1 MNNAST
7 ISLRIAH
14 ERALA
19 EEWALVLEAEGLS
32 PSVRQM
38 RNGFVL
44 GVPAEEAERAT
55 TALSAYEKENPAKP
69 HDEGK
74 LVESAHLPSGL
85 AIAGALLA
93 FFFFTGPWNSA
104 ARWFE
109 RGSADAER
117 ILLGELWRTVTAL
130 TLHADLVHA
139 VTNAIACALF
149 ISAVCGVLGPGL
161 GVVLVLLAGAG
172 GNFLNAL
179 LHGSLHISVGASTS
193 IFGAVGVLGGLGVV
207 RRRLR
212 GVRGRRAW
220 VPIAAGFALLA
231 MLGTGGQRVDLWA
244 HLFGFLTGG
253 VLGVLVAFA
262 VPHPPGPRI
271 QWTLGSAALVLVIYS
286 WIFALR

>member
-1 MNNAST
+1 MNNSSH

-14 ERALA
+14 ERTLA

-38 RNGFVL
+38 RGGFVL

-55 TALSAYEKENPAKP
+55 NALSAYERENPAEP

-74 LVESAHLPSGL
+74 LVESAHLPAGL
-85 AIAGALLA
+85 GTAAGLLA

-104 ARWFE
+104 VRWFE

-139 VTNAIACALF
+139 LTNTIACALF
-149 ISAVCGVLGPGL
+149 ISAVGGVLGPGL
-161 GVVLVLLAGAG
+161 GIVLVLLAGAG

-179 LHGSLHISVGASTS
+179 LHGSLHVSVGASTS
-193 IFGAVGVLGGLGVV
+193 IFAAVGVLGGLGVV
-207 RRRLR
+207 RRRLK

-253 VLGVLVAFA
+253 VLGILVAFA

-271 QWTLGSAALVLVIYS
+271 QWTLGSAALMLVIYS
-286 WIFALR
+286 WILALR

>member
-1 MNNAST
+1 MNDRSQ
-7 ISLRIAH
+7 IFLRIAR

-38 RNGFVL
+38 RGGFVL
-44 GVPAEEAERAT
+44 GVPADEAERAT
-55 TALSAYEKENPAKP
+55 IALSAYEEENPAEP
-69 HDEGK
+69 HDKGK
-74 LVESAHLPSGL
+74 LVESAHLPAGL

-93 FFFFTGPWNSA
+93 FFFVTRSQNPALSWL
-104 ARWFE
+104 E

-161 GVVLVLLAGAG
+161 GVLLVLLAGAG
-172 GNFLNAL
+172 GNILNAL

-193 IFGAVGVLGGLGVV
+193 IFGAVGVLGGHGVV
-207 RRRLR
+207 RRRLE
-212 GVRGRRAW
+212 GMRGRRAW

-244 HLFGFLTGG
+244 HLFGFLVGG
-253 VLGVLVAFA
+253 VLGILVAFV
-262 VPHPPGPRI
+262 VPRPPGARI
-271 QWTLGSAALVLVIYS
+271 QWTLASTALALVIYS
-286 WIFALR
+286 WILALR

>member
-1 MNNAST
+1 MNNASH
-7 ISLRIAH
+7 ISLRLAN

-19 EEWALVLEAEGLS
+19 EEWALVLVAEGLS

-38 RNGFVL
+38 RGGFVL
-44 GVPAEEAERAT
+44 GVPAEEAERAA
-55 TALSAYEKENPAKP
+55 TALSAYERENPVEP

-74 LVESAHLPSGL
+74 LVESAHLPAGL

-93 FFFFTGPWNSA
+93 FFYVTRSQTPSLS
-104 ARWFE
+104 WFE
-109 RGSADAER
+109 RGSADAEQ

-149 ISAVCGVLGPGL
+149 VSAVCGVLGPGL
-161 GVVLVLLAGAG
+161 GAVIVLLAGAG

-179 LHGSLHISVGASTS
+179 LHASLHISVGASTS
-193 IFGAVGVLGGLGVV
+193 IFGAVGVLGSLGVM
-207 RRRLR
+207 RRRLK

-220 VPIAAGFALLA
+220 IPIAAGFALLA

-253 VLGVLVAFA
+253 VLGILIAFT
-262 VPHPPGPRI
+262 VPHPPGPQI
-271 QWTLGSAALVLVIYS
+271 QWTLGSVALALVIYC
-286 WIFALR
+286 WILALR